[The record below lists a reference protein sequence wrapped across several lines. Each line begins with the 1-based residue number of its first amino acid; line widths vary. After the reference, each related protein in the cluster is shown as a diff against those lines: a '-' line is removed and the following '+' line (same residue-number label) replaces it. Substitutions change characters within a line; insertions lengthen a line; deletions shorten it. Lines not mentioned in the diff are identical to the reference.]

1 MGKNISNS
9 DKFNLET
16 HSMKSLSLLFV
27 CCSWVKV
34 GAQIWSNPITGAS
47 VNLEHPYHSGES
59 FSNLISVSGI
69 VRGSGVDAT
78 LNTDNRY
85 LVRHVN
91 STSLDINDYF
101 EFTIAA
107 NSGST
112 PGVNFASFNFTS
124 QISNTGPPNFE
135 LREGSNVIS
144 SFSQTTNTTK
154 AISIDLS
161 SYFHITTSITFRLY
175 FWGATSDLGTFSIND
190 FSFNGQA
197 LPIQLSSFK
206 VDLKND
212 KPLITWTTYSETNN
226 DHYIIQRSLDG
237 QSFTDLATYNGI
249 GKGASDHE
257 LSYAHIDQTPYPG
270 KNYYRLK
277 QVDLDGTSSVF
288 PIRSVF
294 VPSRLI
300 KVYPTYVKN
309 ELKMEL
315 PYKDTWRWSITD
327 LSGHSCDEGYATSSG
342 GIAILALN
350 HLSNGFYVIT
360 LSSLEDK
367 KSFKIIKL

>member
-1 MGKNISNS
+1 
-9 DKFNLET
+9 
-16 HSMKSLSLLFV
+16 MKVISLLLG
-27 CCSWVKV
+27 CCFWMKV
-34 GAQIWSNPITGAS
+34 GAQIWSNPITGTS
-47 VNLEHPYHSGES
+47 PSNSNPYTTGDVNSS
-59 FSNLISVSGI
+59 FITVSGI
-69 VRGSGVDAT
+69 GFNAGSGNNGINNNNANDRMAT
-78 LNTDNRY
+78 DQYTVNANSPQASDYYYFILTPTPPARMNFSTFTFNTQISGTGPTSFV
-85 LVRHVN
+85 VR
-91 STSLDINDYF
+91 SSLDGFVADL
-101 EFTIAA
+101 
-107 NSGST
+107 GST
-112 PGVNFASFNFTS
+112 GNINLTGSSFQHVTS
-124 QISNTGPPNFE
+124 QIE
-135 LREGSNVIS
+135 
-144 SFSQTTNTTK
+144 
-154 AISIDLS
+154 
-161 SYFHITTSITFRLY
+161 FRIY
-175 FWGATSDLGTFSIND
+175 PYGATNANGTFSIND

-212 KPLITWTTYSETNN
+212 RPFISWTTYSESNN
-226 DHYIIQRSLDG
+226 DHYTIQRSRDG
-237 QSFTDLATYNGI
+237 QTFTDLATYLGI
-249 GKGASDHE
+249 GNGTSDHE
-257 LSYAHIDQTPYPG
+257 LTYSHIDQNPYPG

-294 VPSRLI
+294 VPSRVI
-300 KVYPTYVKN
+300 KVYPTYVNN

>member
-1 MGKNISNS
+1 
-9 DKFNLET
+9 
-16 HSMKSLSLLFV
+16 MKVISLLLG
-27 CCSWVKV
+27 CCFWMKV
-34 GAQIWSNPITGAS
+34 GAQIWSNPITGTNIS
-47 VNLEHPYHSGES
+47 NSNPYTNGQTVGL
-59 FSNLISVSGI
+59 NITVSGI
-69 VRGSGVDAT
+69 GFNAGTGPASGNNGINKNNANDRMAT
-78 LNTDNRY
+78 DGYTAPATPVTSPQSNDYYYFSLTPNPGYWINFSSF
-85 LVRHVN
+85 VF
-91 STSLDINDYF
+91 STS
-101 EFTIAA
+101 
-107 NSGST
+107 NSS
-112 PGVNFASFNFTS
+112 
-124 QISNTGPPNFE
+124 TGPPNFVVRSSADNYSAD
-135 LREGSNVIS
+135 LGNSPTISLS
-144 SFSQTTNTTK
+144 SFV
-154 AISIDLS
+154 
-161 SYFHITTSITFRLY
+161 HINSTITFRIY
-175 FWGATSDLGTFSIND
+175 PYGATDNAGTFSIND
-190 FSFNGQA
+190 FTFNGSVA

-206 VDLKND
+206 VVLKNG
-212 KPLITWTTYSETNN
+212 KPLITWATYSETNN
-226 DHYIIQRSLDG
+226 DHYTIQRSSDG

-257 LSYAHIDQTPYPG
+257 LSYAHIDQTPLPG

-277 QVDLDGTSSVF
+277 QVDLDGASSVF

-294 VPSRLI
+294 VPSRVI